1 MFSALIRPTWPWC
14 PPSSDWKTITAT
26 SRRASAS
33 WRRPTST
40 ASSLFSMRR
49 RVCTRKVRVCSLVK
63 HLPLQTWWSYQVIS
77 WFKRIT
83 DLIIRASSQGLKPA
97 HWLQDTNLFT
107 WTVFPS
113 SSDLDQA
120 LYSAFYFSC
129 QQFKIMLFFNLMICL
144 LQKEKYIY
152 FNFSSFDFS
161 PISVSEN
168 CDWFQVLICGFVL
181 NCASLQKNP
190 KKRLNSVWLCA
201 IWSSIIHLKWLG
213 FIYLLELLMAPL
225 EKLADISHCW
235 DQVQI
240 SLFLK
245 AIFIC
250 ICI

>member
-1 MFSALIRPTWPWC
+1 MVFTFSALIRPTWPWC

-129 QQFKIMLFFNLMICL
+129 QQFKITLFFNLMICL

-152 FNFSSFDFS
+152 FNFSSFEFS

-168 CDWFQVLICGFVL
+168 CDWFQVFICGFVL

-190 KKRLNSVWLCA
+190 KNVWILSDYVRFGA
-201 IWSSIIHLKWLG
+201 
-213 FIYLLELLMAPL
+213 
-225 EKLADISHCW
+225 
-235 DQVQI
+235 Q
-240 SLFLK
+240 
-245 AIFIC
+245 
-250 ICI
+250 